1 MTLRLRP
8 EAEADSEAIA
18 LYIAEDS
25 PSSALRWYHE
35 MLAHCQ
41 RIAEMPGMGVA
52 RPEVRADLRTFPVG
66 NYLVLYRQIEGGAG
80 IVRVVH
86 GARRWQEL
94 L

>member
-1 MTLRLRP
+1 MALRLRP
-8 EAEADSEAIA
+8 EAEADIEAIA

-25 PSSALRWYHE
+25 PSAALRWYGE
-35 MLAHCQ
+35 MYAHCQ

-52 RPEVRADLRTFPVG
+52 RPDVRPDLRTFPVG
-66 NYLVLYRQIEGGAG
+66 NYLILYRQPDDGAEV
-80 IVRVVH
+80 VRVVH

>member
-1 MTLRLRP
+1 MALRLRP
-8 EAEADSEAIA
+8 EAEADIEAIA

-25 PSSALRWYHE
+25 PSAALRWYGE
-35 MLAHCQ
+35 MYAHCQ

-52 RPEVRADLRTFPVG
+52 RPDLRTFPVG
-66 NYLVLYRQIEGGAG
+66 NYLILYRQTDDGAEV
-80 IVRVVH
+80 VRVVH